1 MSPES
6 GSAKNK
12 FYFLRPSPFPQ
23 LYYIGY
29 IGIIVSAVQF
39 LTGNYTQAGF
49 FLAISIFILLLRSWS
64 MLNTESMM
72 LYDFFAF
79 IPYRRMMV
87 ESPQKILISEEKINR
102 TLNSRGS
109 TSTVSYIQ
117 YKITL
122 ISGIGQLTLKE
133 GRNKNALMKKAGE
146 IAIAAKLELDD
157 RTN

>member
-1 MSPES
+1 MSPEQS
-6 GSAKNK
+6 PVKSK

-29 IGIIVSAVQF
+29 VGIIISVVQF
-39 LTGNYTQAGF
+39 FTGNHSQAGF

-64 MLNTESMM
+64 MLNTESMTIN
-72 LYDFFAF
+72 DFFAF
-79 IPYRRMMV
+79 IPYRRIVV
-87 ESPQKILISEEKINR
+87 ETPQSVLLSEEKINR

-117 YKITL
+117 YKIIL
-122 ISGIGQLTLKE
+122 ISGFEQLTLKE
-133 GRNKNALMKKAGE
+133 GRNKNALMKKARE
-146 IAIAAKLELDD
+146 IAIAANLELDD